1 MKRIAKGI
9 LTAIVFAGAFTPAL
23 AETVSKKQTEQ
34 VARMFFNEA
43 HHRVMGEPKL
53 VYTGKKLTTD
63 RLFHPFHVYNFPS
76 GGFVIVSVENKAFPI
91 LGYSLKTNFDPERLT
106 KGEKSLLREYAAD
119 IERIRYDSDIPYGAI
134 EAWGN
139 LPEYISGILGA
150 RRQDFDM
157 RYSSQDASEIVS
169 NIFTTD
175 RADELSSDIFSPDQ
189 WQTLIDEELSKR
201 GEVVIGIADG
211 GDVRP
216 AIVSARKGDYYN
228 IRFESPN
235 DWLMRLHATEILSAG
250 QVAELD
256 EAPVV
261 EQLVAEDDPFE
272 FYDSFIEETDRERA
286 QRERMFETR
295 LHPEQPVLSALGGG
309 HFQIWFPQRIR
320 LLRLY
325 NLNGSMVTRQ
335 TYGETDTAS
344 LDMSAL
350 PRGFYFA
357 TVEGDNGE
365 SYGFKLWR

>member
-9 LTAIVFAGAFTPAL
+9 LTAIVFAGAFTPVL

-91 LGYSLKTNFDPERLT
+91 LGYSLKTNFDPEQLT

-139 LPEYISGILGA
+139 LPEYISG
-150 RRQDFDM
+150 
-157 RYSSQDASEIVS
+157 
-169 NIFTTD
+169 TTD

-228 IRFESPN
+228 IRFESPG

-325 NLNGSMVTRQ
+325 NLNGSMVIRQ